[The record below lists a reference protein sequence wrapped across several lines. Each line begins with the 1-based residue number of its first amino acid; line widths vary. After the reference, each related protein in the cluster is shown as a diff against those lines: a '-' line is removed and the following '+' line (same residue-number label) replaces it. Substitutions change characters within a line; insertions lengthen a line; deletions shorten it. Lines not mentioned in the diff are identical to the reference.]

1 MYENI
6 CKQFYALMT
15 HHDTTLHHLPLLQ
28 EFSAQ
33 ATAALVLADG
43 TVWWGQGIGA
53 ETWNIGEICFNTA
66 MTGYQEILTDPSYAG
81 QILCFTSVH
90 VGNVGTNPEDYES
103 EYSHVQG
110 CILRN
115 PITEPS
121 NYRSLAHLDDW
132 LKKHNIPGITGID
145 TRALTHRLRTE
156 GALDAILVHNRQQDW
171 DIPAMVAEVSGWE
184 GLEGKDLALKTTTQQ
199 AHQWNTAGWQISG
212 GYRQSEGGKHRVT
225 VMDYGVKHM
234 ILRLLA
240 ERDCTVT
247 VLPARAS
254 FADIQ
259 ATNPDGIVLS
269 NGPGDPAATGI
280 YAVPVIKQILDA
292 KIPTLGICLGHQ
304 MLALALG
311 AKTQKMT
318 TGHHGANHPV
328 RDHATGRAEITSQNH
343 GFVVNAESLP
353 KEYQTHTSLFDGTVA
368 GLADPE
374 GHFFSVQYHPEASP
388 GPMDSG
394 YLFDRF
400 MEKL

>member
-1 MYENI
+1 MTQHNLV
-6 CKQFYALMT
+6 QLDTAL
-15 HHDTTLHHLPLLQ
+15 LK
-28 EFSAQ
+28 EFSEQ
-33 ATAALVLADG
+33 ATAAIVLADG

-53 ETWNIGEICFNTA
+53 ETWNLGEICFNTA

-90 VGNVGTNPEDYES
+90 IGNVGTNLEDYES
-103 EYSHVQG
+103 QSPHILG

-121 NYRSLAHLDDW
+121 NYRAQQDLDGW
-132 LKKHNIPGITGID
+132 LKKHNIPGIVGID

-156 GALDAILVHNRQQDW
+156 GSLDAILVHNRKQDW
-171 DIPAMVAEVSGWE
+171 NIPALVAEVSTWE
-184 GLEGKDLALKTTTQQ
+184 GLEGKDLALKTTTDK
-199 AHQWNTAGWQISG
+199 AHQWDMGNWQAEG
-212 GYRQSEGGKHRVT
+212 GYNTPEGGKHRVT
-225 VMDYGVKHM
+225 VLDYGVKHM

-240 ERDCTVT
+240 ERGCTVT

-259 ATNPDGIVLS
+259 ATNPDGVVLS

-280 YAVPVIKQILDA
+280 YAVPVIQQILEA
-292 KIPTLGICLGHQ
+292 KIPTFGICLGHQ

-328 RDHATGRAEITSQNH
+328 KDHATGRAEITSQNH
-343 GFVVNAESLP
+343 GFVVDAESLP
-353 KEYQTHTSLFDGTVA
+353 EEYQTHTSLFDGTVA
-368 GLADPE
+368 GLADPK
-374 GHFFSVQYHPEASP
+374 GNFFSVQYHPEASP

-400 MEKL
+400 IEKL

>member
-1 MYENI
+1 MTQHNRAELDT
-6 CKQFYALMT
+6 AL
-15 HHDTTLHHLPLLQ
+15 LK
-28 EFSAQ
+28 EFSEQ
-33 ATAALVLADG
+33 ATAAIVLGDG

-53 ETWNIGEICFNTA
+53 ETWNLGEICFNTA

-81 QILCFTSVH
+81 QIICFTSVH

-103 EYSHVQG
+103 QRPHVLG

-115 PITEPS
+115 PITEAS
-121 NYRSLAHLDDW
+121 NYRSEQDLDGW
-132 LKKHNIPGITGID
+132 LKKHNIPGIVGID

-156 GALDAILVHNRQQDW
+156 GSLDAILVHNRTQNW
-171 DIPAMVAEVSGWE
+171 NIAEFIAEVTTWE
-184 GLEGKDLALKTTTQQ
+184 GLEGKDLAIKTTTEHP
-199 AHQWNTAGWQISG
+199 HQWKAGIWQAGG
-212 GYRQSEGGKHRVT
+212 GYTTPAGGKYRVT
-225 VMDYGVKHM
+225 VLDYGVKHM

-240 ERDCTVT
+240 ERDCTIT

-259 ATNPDGIVLS
+259 ATRPDGVVLS
-269 NGPGDPAATGI
+269 NGPGDPATTGI
-280 YAVPVIKQILDA
+280 YAVPVIKQILEA
-292 KIPTLGICLGHQ
+292 KIPTFGICLGHQ

-343 GFVVNAESLP
+343 GFVVDAHSLP
-353 KEYQTHTSLFDGTVA
+353 EKYQTHTSLFDGTVA

-374 GHFFSVQYHPEASP
+374 ENFFSVQYHPEASP

-400 MEKL
+400 IEKL